1 MDPNHLPVDDSSA
14 YHDALAQCVDHWGL
28 VLDKTEL
35 IRDGINHVYGSETR
49 DGAQVIVRIS
59 DGAVRSEAELSGE
72 LLWLA
77 HLRRNGCMVTH
88 PIPSQRGELLET
100 IERDD
105 AVLHVACFERFPG
118 KHLHKNSVDEWND
131 QLLLDLGRQIGRIHR
146 LSDEFHLPPDKDR
159 KQWFDVEETHFPDP
173 LLAAYNAEVVDVM
186 QAFLKRIR
194 ERPPQPR
201 HYGLVHRDIH
211 AGNFL
216 VDAGKIEI
224 IDFDLGCYGWRTMD
238 FATLLFARYYF
249 PTISVPN
256 ASPKLAGA
264 CLALLVQ
271 GYREEYILDDEQLET
286 VADMVLIHSTLNY
299 VIVRPAIEHWQ
310 AAIAEGDGV
319 SVAQSMAW
327 LEKLWLSGHQL
338 EVDLSQV

>member
-14 YHDALAQCVDHWGL
+14 YHYALDQCVDHWGL
-28 VLDKTEL
+28 VLEKTSL

-49 DGAQVIVRIS
+49 DGAPVIVRIS
-59 DGAVRSEAELSGE
+59 NGAVRTRAELSGE

-77 HLRRNGCMVTH
+77 HLRKNGCTVTN
-88 PIPSQRGELLET
+88 PIASRRDELLET
-100 IERDD
+100 IELDD

-118 KHLHKNSVDEWND
+118 KHLEKTSTDQWND
-131 QLLLDLGRQIGRIHR
+131 DLLLDLGRQIGRIHR
-146 LSDEFHLPPDKDR
+146 MSDAFQLPPDKDR
-159 KQWFDVEETHFPDP
+159 KQWYEIDETTFPDP
-173 LLAAYNAEVVDVM
+173 LPSAYNREVVEIM
-186 QAFLKRIR
+186 QAFLNNIR
-194 ERPPQPR
+194 QRPAQPR
-201 HYGLVHRDIH
+201 HYGLVHRDLH

-249 PTISVPN
+249 PSISVPD
-256 ASPKLAGA
+256 ASPKTAGK

-271 GYREEYILDDEQLET
+271 GYREEYTLDDQQLET
-286 VADMVLIHSTLNY
+286 VADMILIHSTLNY

-310 AAIAEGDGV
+310 SAISECKS
-319 SVAQSMAW
+319 SVAESMTW
-327 LEKLWLSGHQL
+327 LEQLWLHGHPL
-338 EVDLSQV
+338 ELDLSEV

>member
-28 VLDKTEL
+28 VLEKTSL
-35 IRDGINHVYGSETR
+35 IRDGINHVYGTETR
-49 DGAQVIVRIS
+49 DGAGVIVRIS
-59 DGAVRSEAELSGE
+59 DGAIRSQAELSGE

-77 HLRRNGCMVTH
+77 HLRAGGCLVTH
-88 PIPSQRGELLET
+88 PIPSQRGQLLET
-100 IERDD
+100 IERED

-118 KHLHKNSVDEWND
+118 VHLHKNSTDEWND

-146 LSDEFHLPPDKDR
+146 LSDELHLPPDQDR
-159 KQWFDVEETHFPDP
+159 KQWYEIEETTFPDP
-173 LLAAYNAEVVDVM
+173 LLPAYNTEVAAAM
-186 QAFLKRIR
+186 QAFLRDIR
-194 ERPPQPR
+194 RRPPQQR

-216 VDAGKIEI
+216 VDRGKIEI

-249 PTISVPN
+249 PAIRVPD
-256 ASPKLAGA
+256 ASPQKAGQ
-264 CLALLVQ
+264 CLGLLVR
-271 GYREEYILDDEQLET
+271 GYREEYTLDDAQLET

-310 AAIAEGDGV
+310 QAIQSETC
-319 SVAQSMAW
+319 SVADSMIW
-327 LEKLWLSGHQL
+327 LEQLWLGGHQL
-338 EVDLSQV
+338 EVDLTAV

>member
-28 VLDKTEL
+28 VLEKTSL
-35 IRDGINHVYGSETR
+35 IRDGINHVYGTETR
-49 DGAQVIVRIS
+49 DGAPVIVRIS
-59 DGAVRSEAELSGE
+59 NGAVRSQAELSGE

-77 HLRRNGCMVTH
+77 HLRKNGCTVTH

-105 AVLHVACFERFPG
+105 AILHVACFERFPG
-118 KHLHKNSVDEWND
+118 QHLGKTSTDQWND
-131 QLLLDLGRQIGRIHR
+131 ELLLELGRQIGRIHR
-146 LSDEFHLPPDKDR
+146 LSDGFHLPPDKDR
-159 KQWFDVEETHFPDP
+159 KQWYEIEETHFPDP
-173 LLAAYNAEVVDVM
+173 LLPAYNTDVVAAM
-186 QAFLKRIR
+186 QAFLGNLRA
-194 ERPPQPR
+194 RPTQPR

-249 PTISVPN
+249 PSICVPD
-256 ASPKLAGA
+256 ASPKAAGQ
-264 CLALLVQ
+264 CLAMLVR
-271 GYREEYILDDEQLET
+271 GYREQYTMDQEQLET
-286 VADMVLIHSTLNY
+286 VRDMILVHSTLNY
-299 VIVRPAIEHWQ
+299 AVVCPAIEHWER
-310 AAIAEGDGV
+310 AIPTGNC
-319 SVAQSMAW
+319 SVAESMAW
-327 LEKLWLSGHQL
+327 LESLWLGGHHL
-338 EVDLSQV
+338 EVDLSSV